1 MLKTSKKIHGLAL
14 FVAYLIFFI
23 IFCKYLYD
31 DNMITLLLASNVL
44 FITLI
49 LHTFTNIKYYIIN
62 LIFYISTYIFLL
74 SRPTIDYFRLGYIT
88 RYNSQTVKFS
98 LIILIIAVIS
108 IFIGS
113 VVTTQF
119 YKNKKVKI
127 KLYKKNYLQSIRFV
141 CVIFYFFTY
150 PCLILMNIEKVL
162 YKIKVKDYYVYFAT
176 FKSHLPTIITYLGN
190 FAIFILVLYLAT
202 KPKKLYAT
210 LFLISYVF
218 SNFLILIVGTRNPF
232 ILSLLF
238 SFVYYFIRNAQE
250 KGKWIGRKEKK
261 LIYIFTIPIVLLM
274 GALNYIRD
282 NAKVVNFNIFDMLL
296 DFLYA
301 QGTSFNVLA
310 NGYIYQKDLP
320 ITEIRNYSFGSI
332 IDTLYRGKLG
342 NIIFDSAP
350 LISTD
355 KHQMAFESNSLAH
368 HLSYLFFKDQYM
380 NGHGIGDS
388 YIIGN
393 FLDFG
398 YLGIFLIGIFLGF
411 IFIYMLRKFYSGN
424 IVLSTIFLI
433 IVTEIFFMPRGS
445 FSSVFSY
452 IFTIGFWL
460 IIFFVIFLAKLLIKN
475 NNYLI
480 RR

>member
-1 MLKTSKKIHGLAL
+1 
-14 FVAYLIFFI
+14 
-23 IFCKYLYD
+23 
-31 DNMITLLLASNVL
+31 
-44 FITLI
+44 
-49 LHTFTNIKYYIIN
+49 
-62 LIFYISTYIFLL
+62 
-74 SRPTIDYFRLGYIT
+74 
-88 RYNSQTVKFS
+88 
-98 LIILIIAVIS
+98 
-108 IFIGS
+108 
-113 VVTTQF
+113 
-119 YKNKKVKI
+119 
-127 KLYKKNYLQSIRFV
+127 
-141 CVIFYFFTY
+141 
-150 PCLILMNIEKVL
+150 MNIEKVL

-210 LFLISYVF
+210 FFLISYVF

-261 LIYIFTIPIVLLM
+261 LIYIFTVPIVLLM

-411 IFIYMLRKFYSGN
+411 I
-424 IVLSTIFLI
+424 LSLI
-433 IVTEIFFMPRGS
+433 HISEPTRP
-445 FSSVFSY
+445 Y
-452 IFTIGFWL
+452 
-460 IIFFVIFLAKLLIKN
+460 
-475 NNYLI
+475 
-480 RR
+480 